1 MKKGFTLVEIMI
13 VVAIIALLAAIAIPN
28 LLRARLNANDS
39 AAKATLQTLVTAIES
54 YAAANGAYP
63 TAESDLTG
71 ANPRYLNESLCDKT
85 KHGYKFTCTWSTDGT
100 SYTVSATAANCGTT
114 GSKTYT
120 VTTGN
125 VWTTADCSSSS

>member
-39 AAKATLQTLVTAIES
+39 AAKADLQALVTAIES
-54 YAAANGAYP
+54 YAAANGEYP
-63 TAESDLTG
+63 DEATDLTG
-71 ANPRYLNESLCDKT
+71 ATPAYLNENMCAEGYS
-85 KHGYKFTCTWSTDGT
+85 KHGYDFSCTLSTSSYSVTASAATCGT
-100 SYTVSATAANCGTT
+100 S
-114 GSKTYT
+114 GSKSYT

-125 VWTTADCSSSS
+125 VWTTADCS

>member
-39 AAKATLQTLVTAIES
+39 AAKADLQALVTALES
-54 YAAANGAYP
+54 YAAANGQYP
-63 TAESDLTG
+63 ANESDLTG
-71 ANPRYLNESLCDKT
+71 ATPPYLNESFCGGS
-85 KHGYKFTCTWSTDGT
+85 KHGYDFSCTLAAA
-100 SYTVSATAANCGTT
+100 SYTVEASATSCNTS
-114 GSKTYT
+114 GSKSYT

-125 VWTTADCSSSS
+125 VWTTANCS